1 MKKSILTI
9 AAIFVFVV
17 VATAQTSTENYIKT
31 TTFKIPIQN
40 EIQNISPDDRIE
52 STTYFDGLG
61 RPKQT
66 VAVQAGGDKEDLV
79 TPMEYDAIGRQPL
92 QYLPMPLSSDIGT
105 YRTGDIPSDLATYYP
120 TKFSNDFSQN
130 NTPNPYSEMRYE
142 NSPLNRVIEQGAP
155 GEDWRVEINST
166 SDHTIKF
173 SYLANTTADQVIY
186 FSTTPSVSQI
196 NFVNNGHYPA
206 DELYKNVTKDENWD
220 PTKGPNHTT
229 QEFTDKLGRVILK
242 RTFENNV
249 RHDTYYVYDDYGN
262 LSLVVSPEGTKEIIA
277 NGITQQILD
286 DYCYQYKYDY
296 RNRLTEKKIPGKGWE
311 YILYDKL
318 DRPVLTQDA
327 NLRANDEWLF
337 TKYDAFGR
345 VTYTGIYTSPYSIN
359 QRASEES
366 ALLNQS
372 TPVYNE
378 TRVTTANPSLTG
390 MGEAVFYSNDSYP
403 SASLDVLTINY
414 YDDYAD
420 ETLPTSNAYGE
431 TLTTSTK
438 SLATVSKVRVLGTTD
453 WTTTLTGYDQKARP
467 IYTYSENEY
476 LNTIDESSSVLGFT
490 GITLET
496 TSSHQID
503 SGTPIVTKDYFTYD
517 HMERLLTHKQKI
529 DQEPVQLIAENLYD
543 ELGQLIHKDVGGETL
558 VEGYTD
564 VTNANVTV
572 IGYSGGI
579 AKDISTT
586 AWDAGAKTKGEI
598 MVDGGISF
606 QISNTTQEFRVGLIA
621 SDNSSTDWGVFDYA
635 IDITPVA
642 TPTGLGTS
650 VKVITDGFL
659 STTTYGDYQLADVF
673 SVERLNGSIVFKKN
687 GTTFLTH
694 TPIIPI
700 DDTFVGKIGLKSP
713 LARTKATLFASNIDT
728 KLQRIGYTYNV
739 RGWLKGINDQPA
751 LTQED
756 YKDIFSFYINYNDP
770 EHNNTPL
777 YNGNI
782 SETFWKTK
790 NDDDD
795 IRGYAYSYDAL
806 NRITGAT
813 GYKGISAINTTLPD
827 NSHNVSGISYDQ
839 NGNIQSLVRNGI
851 DNSNNAIVWDNLS
864 YVYNANQLTGVGDT
878 ASNTEGYI
886 GGSAPNTV
894 FYYDANGNMITD
906 QNKDIAISYNHLN
919 LPELITKSG
928 DQGGTIDYVYD
939 ATGVKVS
946 KIVTDASS
954 NVATTYYAGNFMYT
968 STGGGAKELQ
978 FFNHPEGYVQPV
990 AGKEESVKGYD
1001 KEKNEETNS
1010 AYAYVFQYKDHLG
1023 NVRLSYS
1030 DSDLDGSIN
1039 PSTEIIEESNYYPFG
1054 LKQRGYNNV
1063 INGTSHPWDYQGKE
1077 NQEELGLNWHDFH
1090 ARNYDAALGRWMN
1103 VDPLAENSRRWT
1115 PYNFAYNNPIYFVDP
1130 DGMQATDWYQN
1141 SGGDYVYDSNLTADN
1156 AGSML
1161 GEGETYI
1168 GESATINVTNG
1179 DNVSLNNDGSVTTG
1193 GQTYAAES
1201 GGAQMNFNFESGNNV
1216 YVGNGESGNA
1226 EAGASSPMIGPVGEA
1241 GATMTG
1247 TGAASKTLLPKKA
1260 LSNVPG
1266 SRIIIPKGAKWYTS
1280 LESAI
1285 FNNKFTRP
1293 FAEALGGRMWG
1304 SNLAKVGNG
1313 FMVADAYYQY
1323 NQMLGTSSF
1332 QSIYNQNSANLSGF
1346 QQSLINSSE
1355 AAGGI
1360 PARPTHNAS
1369 RRQSLWQRVFSS
1381 YNQNGNNLI
1390 PN

>member
-17 VATAQTSTENYIKT
+17 VATAQTITENYIKT

-40 EIQNISPDDRIE
+40 EIQNISTDDRIE

-61 RPKQT
+61 RSKQT

-79 TPMEYDAIGRQPL
+79 TPIEYDAIGRQPKE
-92 QYLPMPLSSDIGT
+92 YLPMPLSSGIGT

-173 SYLANTTADQVIY
+173 SYLANTTADQVQY
-186 FSTTPSVSQI
+186 FYTNPINITVSGSI
-196 NFVNNGHYPA
+196 GLGRNGHYPA
-206 DELYKNVTKDENWD
+206 DELYKNVTKDENWN
-220 PTKGPNHTT
+220 PSKGPNHTT
-229 QEFTDKLGRVILK
+229 QEFTDKLGRVVLK

-262 LSLVVSPEGTKEIIA
+262 LSYVLSPEGTKEIIA

-345 VTYTGIYTSPYSIN
+345 VTYTGIYTSPFSIN
-359 QRASEES
+359 QRVSEEN
-366 ALLNQS
+366 ALLNQ
-372 TPVYNE
+372 TNPIYNE

-390 MGEAVFYSNDSYP
+390 MGQAVFYSNDSYP
-403 SASLDVLTINY
+403 STSLDVLTINY
-414 YDDYAD
+414 YDDYAG

-438 SLATVSKVRVLGTTD
+438 SLATVSKVRVLGTTE
-453 WTTTLTGYDQKARP
+453 WITTLTGYDQKGRP
-467 IYTYSENEY
+467 IYVYSENTY
-476 LNTIDESSSVLGFT
+476 LNTIDESSSLLGFT
-490 GITLET
+490 GITLES

-503 SGTPIVTKDYFTYD
+503 SETPIVTKDYFTYD

-529 DQEPVQLIAENLYD
+529 DQEPAQLIAENTYD
-543 ELGQLIHKDVGGETL
+543 ELGQLIRKDVGGETL

-564 VTNANVTV
+564 VTNADVTV
-572 IGYSGGI
+572 VGYSGGI
-579 AKDISTT
+579 KKDIATT
-586 AWDAGAKTKGEI
+586 AWDGGAKTKGEI

-606 QISNTTQEFRVGLIA
+606 QITVTTEEFRVGLIA
-621 SDNSSTDWGVFDYA
+621 SDNSSTNWGVFDYA

-650 VKVITDGFL
+650 VKVIAGGVIDPG
-659 STTTYGDYQLADVF
+659 SYGDYQIGDVF
-673 SVERLNGSIVFKKN
+673 SVERLNGNILYKKN
-687 GTTFLTH
+687 GTTFYTLNA
-694 TPIIPI
+694 IVPI

-728 KLQRIGYTYNV
+728 KLQRIDYTYNV

-751 LTQED
+751 LTLED

-806 NRITGAT
+806 NRITGAAS
-813 GYKGISAINTTLPD
+813 YKGATTISSTMLDYTY
-827 NSHNVSGISYDQ
+827 NVNNITYDR
-839 NGNIQSLVRNGI
+839 NGNILTLERIGITDVVSTPFHWDDLTYTYNG
-851 DNSNNAIVWDNLS
+851 
-864 YVYNANQLTGVGDT
+864 NQLSRVVEPEHGEAYPLIKEGFNDLDR
-878 ASNTEGYI
+878 NTPIDY
-886 GGSAPNTV
+886 T
-894 FYYDANGNMITD
+894 YDSNGNMLSDTNKGITS
-906 QNKDIAISYNHLN
+906 ITYNHLN
-919 LPELITKSG
+919 LPKVVTIAANP
-928 DQGGTIDYVYD
+928 QVHNGGTIEYKYD
-939 ATGVKVS
+939 ATGVKLA
-946 KIVTDASS
+946 KIFTQGTDPAI
-954 NVATTYYAGNFMYT
+954 TTLYAGNFMYNDANAGT
-968 STGGGAKELQ
+968 MELQ

-990 AGKEESVKGYD
+990 AGTEESVKGYD

-1054 LKQRGYNNV
+1054 LKQKGYNNTV
-1063 INGTSHPWDYQGKE
+1063 SSNGNSVAQKYGFNGKE
-1077 NQEELGLNWHDFH
+1077 EQNELGLNYLDFG
-1090 ARNYDAALGRWMN
+1090 ARNYDPALGRWMN
-1103 VDPLAENSRRWT
+1103 IDPLAEDMRRHS
-1115 PYNFAYNNPIYFVDP
+1115 PYNYAYNNPIYFMDP
-1130 DGMQATDWYQN
+1130 DGMAPIGCPDGDCGRVLAVFYHGGPTGGGKETNMASAGGTGQMYMAAMLNASNADKDFEGTIIAPGVTSSSGVATGLDYINENYQE
-1141 SGGDYVYDSNLTADN
+1141 GDQVILYGYSYGVDVAVDLSEQLKE
-1156 AGSML
+1156 AG
-1161 GEGETYI
+1161 
-1168 GESATINVTNG
+1168 INVDLLVTVDGSDGPLQNTTVNTDIP
-1179 DNVSLNNDGSVTTG
+1179 DNVSENVNIYQTDDSGSSSLSRSTNATSSGSSDSSNSDSGTSNSPGSNG
-1193 GQTYAAES
+1193 GPNTA
-1201 GGAQMNFNFESGNNV
+1201 V
-1216 YVGNGESGNA
+1216 D
-1226 EAGASSPMIGPVGEA
+1226 P
-1241 GATMTG
+1241 
-1247 TGAASKTLLPKKA
+1247 SKTNVNNINKTGKGINHGNIQQKSLTEIWNAFKKTID
-1260 LSNVPG
+1260 N
-1266 SRIIIPKGAKWYTS
+1266 
-1280 LESAI
+1280 E
-1285 FNNKFTRP
+1285 N
-1293 FAEALGGRMWG
+1293 
-1304 SNLAKVGNG
+1304 
-1313 FMVADAYYQY
+1313 
-1323 NQMLGTSSF
+1323 
-1332 QSIYNQNSANLSGF
+1332 
-1346 QQSLINSSE
+1346 
-1355 AAGGI
+1355 
-1360 PARPTHNAS
+1360 
-1369 RRQSLWQRVFSS
+1369 
-1381 YNQNGNNLI
+1381 
-1390 PN
+1390 

>member
-9 AAIFVFVV
+9 AAVFVFVV

-40 EIQNISPDDRIE
+40 EIQNVSPDDRIE

-79 TPMEYDAIGRQPL
+79 TPIEYDAIGRQPL
-92 QYLPMPLSSDIGT
+92 QYLPMPLSSGTGT

-173 SYLANTTADQVIY
+173 SYLSNTTADQVIY

-206 DELYKNVTKDENWD
+206 DELYKNVTKDENWN
-220 PTKGPNHTT
+220 PTKANNHTT
-229 QEFTDKLGRVILK
+229 QEFTDKLGRVVLK

-249 RHDTYYVYDDYGN
+249 RHDTYYVYDDHDS
-262 LSLVVSPEGTKEIIA
+262 LSLVISPEGTKEIIA

-345 VTYTGIYTSPYSIN
+345 VTYTGIYTSPFSIN
-359 QRASEES
+359 QRVSEEN
-366 ALLNQS
+366 ALLNQ
-372 TPVYNE
+372 TNPIYNE

-390 MGEAVFYSNDSYP
+390 MGQAVFYSNDSYP
-403 SASLDVLTINY
+403 STSLDVLTINY

-438 SLATVSKVRVLGTTD
+438 SLATVSKVRVLGTTE
-453 WTTTLTGYDQKARP
+453 WITTITGYDQKARP
-467 IYTYSENEY
+467 IYVYSENTY

-496 TSSHQID
+496 TSSHIKD
-503 SGTPIVTKDYFTYD
+503 TNDAIVTKDYFTYD

-579 AKDISTT
+579 VKDISTT

-606 QISNTTQEFRVGLIA
+606 QITVTTEEFRVGLIA

-650 VKVITDGFL
+650 VKIITEGFL
-659 STTTYGDYQLADVF
+659 SSTSYGDYQIGDVF

-687 GTTFLTH
+687 DTVFLTH
-694 TPIIPI
+694 TPILPI

-728 KLQRIGYTYNV
+728 KLQRIDYTYNV

-790 NDDDD
+790 NDDED

-806 NRITGAT
+806 NRITGAAS
-813 GYKGISAINTTLPD
+813 YKGATTVSSTMLD
-827 NSHNVSGISYDQ
+827 YTYNVNNITYDR
-839 NGNIQSLVRNGI
+839 NGNILTLERIGITDVVSTPFHWDDLTYTYNG
-851 DNSNNAIVWDNLS
+851 
-864 YVYNANQLTGVGDT
+864 NQLSRVVEPELGEAYPLIKEGFNDLDR
-878 ASNTEGYI
+878 NTPIDY
-886 GGSAPNTV
+886 T
-894 FYYDANGNMITD
+894 YDSNGNMLSDTNKGITS
-906 QNKDIAISYNHLN
+906 ITYNHLN
-919 LPELITKSG
+919 LPKVVTIAANP
-928 DQGGTIDYVYD
+928 QVHNGGTIEYKYD
-939 ATGVKVS
+939 ATGVKLA
-946 KIVTDASS
+946 KIFTQGTDPAI
-954 NVATTYYAGNFMYT
+954 TTLYAGNFMYNDANAGT
-968 STGGGAKELQ
+968 MELQ

-990 AGKEESVKGYD
+990 AGTEESVKGYD

-1010 AYAYVFQYKDHLG
+1010 VYAYVFQYKDHLG

-1054 LKQRGYNNV
+1054 LEHKGYNNV
-1063 INGTSHPWDYQGKE
+1063 VNGIENNYHTYLGKE
-1077 NQEELGLNWHDFH
+1077 RNESLNYNMLEMDWRHFDPAIGRFVSIDAMAESFEQFTPYHYSENSPIMYNDPTGLFTDVVNEETGEVYNIDDGYDFEFVVSASDFAEIKESGAIPKRLNWAWNKEFWRQVW
-1090 ARNYDAALGRWMN
+1090 AG
-1103 VDPLAENSRRWT
+1103 VVNS
-1115 PYNFAYNNPIYFVDP
+1115 
-1130 DGMQATDWYQN
+1130 
-1141 SGGDYVYDSNLTADN
+1141 
-1156 AGSML
+1156 
-1161 GEGETYI
+1161 
-1168 GESATINVTNG
+1168 
-1179 DNVSLNNDGSVTTG
+1179 DGSASDEITAFLVTDNIDDG
-1193 GQTYAAES
+1193 LEVANQVSNGEYAAAAMGVAAIPLNKLKKLKKLFKWVKKN
-1201 GGAQMNFNFESGNNV
+1201 GGKRIPGTKKGGVNFKNREGN
-1216 YVGNGESGNA
+1216 
-1226 EAGASSPMIGPVGEA
+1226 
-1241 GATMTG
+1241 
-1247 TGAASKTLLPKKA
+1247 LPKTDADGKPITYKEYDINPAPKA
-1260 LSNVPG
+1260 GQNRGAERMVVG
-1266 SRIIIPKGAKWYTS
+1266 SDGK
-1280 LESAI
+1280 
-1285 FNNKFTRP
+1285 
-1293 FAEALGGRMWG
+1293 
-1304 SNLAKVGNG
+1304 
-1313 FMVADAYYQY
+1313 AYYTDDHY
-1323 NQMLGTSSF
+1323 KTF
-1332 QSIYNQNSANLSGF
+1332 KEF
-1346 QQSLINSSE
+1346 KDD
-1355 AAGGI
+1355 
-1360 PARPTHNAS
+1360 
-1369 RRQSLWQRVFSS
+1369 
-1381 YNQNGNNLI
+1381 
-1390 PN
+1390 